1 MDSREDLSRRR
12 KRRRRASS
20 LSFFAAG
27 VGFGTCVY
35 LLRAHFQ
42 RLAEP
47 GRLAPFL
54 GLVAIVAA
62 LFWLGAR
69 ADAEVDQLDEELRK
83 LDEQRD
89 RRP

>member
-1 MDSREDLSRRR
+1 
-12 KRRRRASS
+12 
-20 LSFFAAG
+20 
-27 VGFGTCVY
+27 VGFGTCLY

-54 GLVAIVAA
+54 GLVVIVGL

-69 ADAEVDQLDEELRK
+69 ADSEVDQLDEEIRA
-83 LDEQRD
+83 LDEVSRSRAKPESDGERD
-89 RRP
+89 RHL

>member
-1 MDSREDLSRRR
+1 VDPRDDLRR
-12 KRRRRASS
+12 KRRRRRRAAS

-27 VGFGTCVY
+27 VGFGTCLY

-47 GRLAPFL
+47 PRLAAFL
-54 GLVAIVAA
+54 ALVVIVAA
-62 LFWLGAR
+62 LFWVGAR
-69 ADAEVDQLDEELRK
+69 ADAEVDALDEELRA

-89 RRP
+89 RRL